1 MPVHVNVP
9 NEYMVLS
16 KTKAAKRYWTPEL
29 RRMVSDYLESKE
41 ILISTQESA
50 QTILYKRFSNNLVSW
65 RASINA
71 VSSLDCLCSLAL
83 FSKSIP
89 EPRCAPRIIDSSEH
103 STFNTKGLRH
113 PIVACFSPDQFVSN
127 DINLSSEPESE
138 RVMILTG
145 ANMGGKSTLLRQV
158 GLAAI
163 LAQLGSWVPAESLIM
178 TPFDRIFTR
187 LGANDNIIG
196 GESTFKVELSE
207 TSKIL
212 KHCTSKSLVIID
224 ELGRGTSTF
233 DGVSIAEAVLH
244 YLIEIKRPC
253 VLFSTHYNMICDTFS
268 SNPNVGL
275 CYLNCLVN
283 EEKYSYICN
292 CKKISKLC
300 RKSVT
305 FLYKLVR
312 GVSPKSYGIHVAHM
326 AGIPH
331 EIIDS
336 AAAFSE
342 SNINLGSSG
351 ANNQRYNFFTIVG
364 SFKFFSL
371 SEMSLL
377 IMKKILM
384 A

>member
-9 NEYMVLS
+9 NDYMVLS
-16 KTKAAKRYWTPEL
+16 KTKAVKRYWTPEL
-29 RRMVSDYLESKE
+29 RRMVNEYLESKE
-41 ILISTQESA
+41 VLASTQESA
-50 QTILYKRFSNNLVSW
+50 LSILYKRFSNNLALW
-65 RASINA
+65 RASISV

-83 FSKSIP
+83 FSNSIP
-89 EPRCAPRIIDSSEH
+89 EPRCVPRIIDDSEH
-103 STFNTKGLRH
+103 SNFAAEGLRH
-113 PIVACFSPDQFVSN
+113 PIVACFSPDHFVSN
-127 DINLSSEPESE
+127 DIKLSSNPESE

-163 LAQLGSWVPAESLIM
+163 LAQLGSWVPAESLTM

-207 TSKIL
+207 TAKIL
-212 KHCTSKSLVIID
+212 KHCTHRSLVIID

-244 YLIEIKRPC
+244 YLIVTKKPC

-268 SNPNVGL
+268 SNPNVAL

-283 EEKYSYICN
+283 EEKYFLFI
-292 CKKISKLC
+292 ISECSKSF
-300 RKSVT
+300 RKTVT

-326 AGIPH
+326 AGIPY
-331 EIIDS
+331 EIIDN
-336 AAAFSE
+336 AATFSE
-342 SNINLGSSG
+342 NKSMVGSAGVNSG
-351 ANNQRYNFFTIVG
+351 RYNILFKVCMIVT
-364 SFKFFSL
+364 
-371 SEMSLL
+371 LL
-377 IMKKILM
+377 VYPKCLY
-384 A
+384 

>member
-16 KTKAAKRYWTPEL
+16 KTKAVKRYWTPEL
-29 RRMVSDYLESKE
+29 RRMVNDYLETKE
-41 ILISTQESA
+41 ILVSTQESA
-50 QTILYKRFSNNLVSW
+50 QAILYKRFSNSLASW
-65 RASINA
+65 RAAINA

-89 EPRCAPRIIDSSEH
+89 EPRCAPHIIDSNEH
-103 STFNTKGLRH
+103 TSFITKGLRH

-127 DINLSSEPESE
+127 DINLSSDPESE

-163 LAQLGSWVPAESLIM
+163 LAQLGSWVPAESLTM

-196 GESTFKVELSE
+196 GVSTFKVELSE
-207 TSKIL
+207 TAKIL

-244 YLIEIKRPC
+244 YLIEVKRPC

-283 EEKYSYICN
+283 EEK
-292 CKKISKLC
+292 
-300 RKSVT
+300 
-305 FLYKLVR
+305 
-312 GVSPKSYGIHVAHM
+312 
-326 AGIPH
+326 
-331 EIIDS
+331 
-336 AAAFSE
+336 
-342 SNINLGSSG
+342 
-351 ANNQRYNFFTIVG
+351 
-364 SFKFFSL
+364 
-371 SEMSLL
+371 
-377 IMKKILM
+377 
-384 A
+384 